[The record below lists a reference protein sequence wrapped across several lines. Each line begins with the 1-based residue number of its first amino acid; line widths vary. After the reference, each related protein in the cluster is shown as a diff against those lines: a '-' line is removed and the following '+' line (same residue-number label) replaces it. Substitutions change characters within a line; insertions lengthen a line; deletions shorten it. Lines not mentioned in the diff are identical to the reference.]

1 MIRPHLHLER
11 KVNCTNC
18 TLGVLRDD
26 KEGNAVREII
36 GESGRICYTLE
47 RPWRDNRLCISH
59 IPPGEYSV
67 RPDRR
72 RGSQKF
78 RFSDLETR
86 PRSAIEIHAGNVV
99 EDTQGCIMVG
109 SDVGPMTAYGKPH
122 VAVYNSRK
130 TLQWL
135 REHYPTGFQ
144 LTITDPS

>member
-1 MIRPHLHLER
+1 MKRPHLHLER
-11 KVNCTNC
+11 LVNCTNC
-18 TLGVLRDD
+18 TLGVLRDE
-26 KEGNAVREII
+26 EGDAAREVR
-36 GESGRICYTLE
+36 GDPTRLCYTLE

-59 IPPGEYSV
+59 IPPGDYEV

-72 RGSQKF
+72 KGSHKF
-78 RFSDLETR
+78 RFNDVETR

-109 SDVGPMTAYGKPH
+109 ADVGPMTAYGKPH
-122 VAVYNSRK
+122 IAIYHSRT

-135 REHYPTGFQ
+135 RAHYPRGFQ